1 MCTARHSD
9 TQTPWAADLSAD
21 ENPDKSAHRRRGLST
36 EFRAS
41 LSQNTRGLD
50 DASKASL
57 LCSLIQRLAGS
68 VGDIMHTKFT
78 AVTLVLTKE
87 LNAWMLDD

>member
-1 MCTARHSD
+1 MCITSHSD
-9 TQTPWAADLSAD
+9 TQTPGAADLSAD
-21 ENPDKSAHRRRGLST
+21 ENPDQSAHRRSGRSA

-68 VGDIMHTKFT
+68 VGDIMHIGNNRDRKS
-78 AVTLVLTKE
+78 VV
-87 LNAWMLDD
+87 